1 MISAWQASLPLASVR
16 RFVDWWAGELSDV
29 LAARSPQQQPWR
41 IMFLRRARGC
51 DVYARTH
58 EGIEQIGTPD
68 TGSDRLLAE
77 LVQRFGKRRGAA
89 GPVVLRLQPSE
100 VVETRISVPAAARD
114 VMEPILRNQI
124 ERLAPWPV
132 EKALFAYEVADEAGE
147 AGSLAVQLTVTGRN
161 VVEGLVAELEGL
173 GYPPDIVDCG
183 TDAAPEPRI
192 NLLPRQSA
200 AADRSGRVLVSV
212 VAVALL
218 LSLLA
223 GTIGAFGLV
232 WKGRQ
237 LDKLNTQL
245 EQLRGKSKADGRAE
259 GYARLQRRQA
269 LLAAEKRAQP
279 AMTIMLEA
287 LSRALH
293 DGAWLDRLEVSQ
305 GSVTFAGKAAN
316 AAGLIGPIEA
326 SQHFTDVQFSAPT
339 TRAEGTAQESFTITA
354 KIVAGKELD

>member
-1 MISAWQASLPLASVR
+1 
-16 RFVDWWAGELSDV
+16 
-29 LAARSPQQQPWR
+29 
-41 IMFLRRARGC
+41 
-51 DVYARTH
+51 
-58 EGIEQIGTPD
+58 
-68 TGSDRLLAE
+68 
-77 LVQRFGKRRGAA
+77 
-89 GPVVLRLQPSE
+89 
-100 VVETRISVPAAARD
+100 
-114 VMEPILRNQI
+114 
-124 ERLAPWPV
+124 
-132 EKALFAYEVADEAGE
+132 
-147 AGSLAVQLTVTGRN
+147 
-161 VVEGLVAELEGL
+161 
-173 GYPPDIVDCG
+173 
-183 TDAAPEPRI
+183 
-192 NLLPRQSA
+192 
-200 AADRSGRVLVSV
+200 VLVSV
-212 VAVALL
+212 VAVVLL

-223 GTIGAFGLV
+223 GAIGAFGLV

-287 LSRALH
+287 LSRALP